1 MSRDQGTVA
10 GASGDAPAAASECPA
25 WLTDLDLW
33 TDVELHA
40 DPYGR
45 YAELRECPIGR
56 SEKHGG
62 FWVAARYADVLAVL
76 QDAESF
82 SNEVLFVP
90 PTKDPSGRRIPI
102 ELDPPEHG
110 PYKQMLGRWF
120 SPQRVR
126 QWEDGARFH
135 MRGLLAQTEGRDEI
149 EFVREIAV
157 SLPFRVMGDVFGL
170 SGEDVRMLR
179 QWDEEGMRAGTN
191 DLEARKAAA
200 RSTRVRMLE
209 FFGELAAGK
218 VAAESGSASGMID
231 ELARVRLNGAQ
242 LTRAEMANICVT
254 MWNASLHTTSNVL
267 ANSIYHVAGR
277 PDLQARLRSD
287 PASIPGAIEELMR
300 YESIVSQAR
309 LVVRD
314 VTIAG
319 RRLSVGDHIV
329 TLTGSAGRDEAV
341 YAEPGQIDFDRQDK
355 RHLMFGAGLHR
366 CIGAHL
372 ARMELRVAFEEIHA
386 AWPAYRVDARKPV
399 RRHTGLER
407 GTDELWLI
415 LSRAS

>member
-1 MSRDQGTVA
+1 MSSDLGVA
-10 GASGDAPAAASECPA
+10 AGDPADAAASARECPA
-25 WLTDLDLW
+25 WLADLNLW
-33 TDVELHA
+33 TDAELHA
-40 DPYGR
+40 DPYSR
-45 YAELRECPIGR
+45 YAELRKCPMGR
-56 SEKHGG
+56 SEKLGG
-62 FWVAARYADVLAVL
+62 FWVAASYADVLAVL

-126 QWEDGARFH
+126 QWEDAARSH
-135 MRGLLAQTEGRDEI
+135 MRELLASTEGRDEI

-157 SLPFRVMGDVFGL
+157 PLPFRVMGDVFGL
-170 SGEDVRMLR
+170 RPEDVRMLR

-191 DLEARKAAA
+191 DLEARKAAT

-209 FFGELAAGK
+209 FFGDLAASK
-218 VAAESGSASGMID
+218 TAESGPASGMID
-231 ELARVRLNGAQ
+231 ELARVRLNEVP

-267 ANSIYHVAGR
+267 ANSIYHLAGR

-309 LVVRD
+309 VVVRD

-319 RRLSVGDHIV
+319 RQLSAGDYVV
-329 TLTGSAGRDEAV
+329 TLTGSAGRDESV
-341 YAEPGQIDFDRQDK
+341 YAEPDQIEFDRPDK

-386 AWPAYRVDARKPV
+386 AWPAYAVDARKPI